1 MATLVL
7 GAVGSAIGAGF
18 GGTILGF
25 SGAAIGG
32 FIGSSA
38 GSLVDS
44 WIVSSLAPAQ
54 RIEGARLDSLRIT
67 SSTEGAVIPRLYGR
81 MRLGGNIIWATDFRE
96 ETRTTSQGGGKGG
109 GGPKVTTTE
118 YLYFASF
125 AVALCE
131 GPITG
136 IGRVW
141 ADGKALDMTG
151 ITWRWYSGD
160 ELQTPDPFISAKM
173 GAASTPAYRGT
184 AYVVLEELELTPFG
198 NRLPQISFEVF
209 RPLADPDTAEG
220 LVRAVTMIPASG
232 EFAYATD
239 GVWMRLVPRPGW
251 LAWIAAEQTFV
262 VWNGSSWELVGEP
275 VDVSDAVFSL
285 VNDADP
291 TKKALFSLSGITTGT
306 TRTFTLPNTSSE
318 LAILAGT
325 QTFSGN
331 KTFSGS
337 LTASGAVSITGTL
350 TASGTVTVSAAAASI
365 GTAITAATYGM
376 GRGVNP
382 TGVTKTLNLG
392 TGGAAGSTTV
402 VNIGSATA
410 GAGGTTVVNTP
421 TVTFAN
427 AVTQVGMPQA
437 NLTAQLLGLGGATAD
452 SFNRLSMNTPAVLLN
467 NAGAGI
473 EATVNKAA
481 VGNDAAFA
489 FKTGFSARA
498 LVGLLGNDNF
508 SFKVSPN
515 GSTFFDAIV
524 VDRTNGQVELS
535 QPTVLPGLNAA
546 PTPPPSGKTSVYAR
560 NRAGAPWIDVMRPS
574 GRDFPLQP
582 HFGVN
587 RIANWSPSITTTIT
601 TEGLP
606 ITNVGTVSHP
616 TLAATNLA
624 ASMRRWRLTSAA
636 VVDSVAEQRSAGWAC
651 WRGNAAGLGGWTF
664 VTRLSLTTLQATG
677 MGFFGL
683 YGSIAALAVNL
694 TLAAVINA
702 VGIGF
707 QRGTHANWQLVTND
721 GTGAPTLTDMGAPF
735 AIALGGVQTLF
746 IAAPPNGSSVWV
758 RAVNEVS
765 GAVFEQEIT
774 ADLPANTQFL
784 SPRLYLNNGATAA
797 AVAYDCAGLYL
808 ETDY

>member
-1 MATLVL
+1 
-7 GAVGSAIGAGF
+7 
-18 GGTILGF
+18 
-25 SGAAIGG
+25 
-32 FIGSSA
+32 
-38 GSLVDS
+38 
-44 WIVSSLAPAQ
+44 
-54 RIEGARLDSLRIT
+54 
-67 SSTEGAVIPRLYGR
+67 
-81 MRLGGNIIWATDFRE
+81 
-96 ETRTTSQGGGKGG
+96 
-109 GGPKVTTTE
+109 
-118 YLYFASF
+118 
-125 AVALCE
+125 
-131 GPITG
+131 
-136 IGRVW
+136 
-141 ADGKALDMTG
+141 
-151 ITWRWYSGD
+151 
-160 ELQTPDPFISAKM
+160 
-173 GAASTPAYRGT
+173 
-184 AYVVLEELELTPFG
+184 
-198 NRLPQISFEVF
+198 
-209 RPLADPDTAEG
+209 
-220 LVRAVTMIPASG
+220 
-232 EFAYATD
+232 
-239 GVWMRLVPRPGW
+239 MRLVPRPGW
-251 LAWIAAEQTFV
+251 LAWIADEAAFV
-262 VWNGSSWELVGEP
+262 VWNGSAWDLVGEP
-275 VDVSDAVFSL
+275 IDVSDAVFSL

-291 TKKALFSLSGITTGT
+291 TKKALFSLSGITAGT
-306 TRTFTLPNTSSE
+306 TRTFALPNTSSE

-337 LTASGAVSITGTL
+337 LTASGAVSISGTL
-350 TASGTVTVSAAAASI
+350 TASGTVTISAAAASI

-376 GRGVNP
+376 GTGVNP

-392 TGGAAGSTTV
+392 TGGASGSTTV

-481 VGNDAAFA
+481 AGNDAAFA

-498 LVGLLGNDNF
+498 LIGLLGNDNF

-524 VDRTNGQVELS
+524 VDRTNGQVELP

-624 ASMRRWRLTSAA
+624 ASMRRWRLTSAV

-702 VGIGF
+702 VGVGF
-707 QRGTHANWQLVTND
+707 QRGTHANWQMVTND

-735 AIALGGVQTLF
+735 GIALGGVLTVF

-758 RAVNEVS
+758 RAVNEVT

-774 ADLPANTQFL
+774 ADLPTNTQFL
-784 SPRLYLNNGATAA
+784 SPRLYLNTGATAA